1 MTRNCALSELV
12 DILDANG
19 NKTGR
24 VATRGE
30 CRANSYWHRLA
41 VVFVVNDD
49 GLVLLQKRSPN
60 KAAFPGCWD
69 KSVGGGVRAGETP
82 AQAAVRE
89 TGEEIGLAISEK
101 DLIHI
106 STGDICSEHGLMFI
120 DLFVLR
126 SNRKASEMAFSP
138 EEVTDLKFVS
148 IEWLKKHAGDGNQEN
163 AILWD
168 DMWRKLA
175 DWLGENKK

>member
-1 MTRNCALSELV
+1 MSELV
-12 DILDANG
+12 DVLDENG

-24 VATRGE
+24 VATRRE

-49 GLVLLQKRSPN
+49 GEILLQKRSPN

-69 KSVGGGVRAGETP
+69 KSVGGGLLAGEMP

-106 STGDICSEHGLMFI
+106 GTVRDICHEPEGVINMFF

-126 SNRKASEMAFSP
+126 SNRKASEIAFSS
-138 EEVTDLKFVS
+138 EEITDLKFVS
-148 IEWLKKHAGDGNQEN
+148 IEWLKKHARDGNPEN

-168 DMWRKLA
+168 AMWRKLEY
-175 DWLGENKK
+175 WLGKN